1 LEAVSD
7 SWTRRYRQQNFQAWA
22 SPLGKTYDPV
32 GKTEMHTPKLI
43 RRSLALE
50 LDDEIATEADYE
62 PSIEL
67 PASAKSRKRREKT
80 SSLIQSEIRSG
91 KNEQHL
97 LSEHLNCF
105 RQQVKSP
112 VRCGSSCLEQLS
124 RVADTNS
131 SVKANTRWRKGMNTV
146 GLFNF
151 RGRRHNR
158 PFTTTHQLNS
168 TAKCKNDTEL
178 VSYKIQLR
186 YLYWLLEN
194 ISERVK
200 CRPPSTLERSRIDID
215 FPDYIH
221 AEGCWN
227 TFMSSGKRLM
237 TRAHLN
243 IILNNE
249 SLIRQSDVNHVEP
262 GSKKSVISMKE
273 KLRSYDLTRSGRLR
287 TKQEALHDVRSRT
300 DYQVM
305 KKMRSSASHFTE
317 RTKRNEKEKAAGKWL
332 VKIKNKFSREQ
343 LDFLR
348 SELGDLAHVKIPKS
362 LSAQEDFFR
371 TLRVLELH
379 EIQDPEMKAS
389 IEFVRDML
397 CIDEVTFDAWFD
409 GRQLEL
415 SPSGDYEFP
424 TLEQ

>member
-1 LEAVSD
+1 M
-7 SWTRRYRQQNFQAWA
+7 Y
-22 SPLGKTYDPV
+22 
-32 GKTEMHTPKLI
+32 
-43 RRSLALE
+43 
-50 LDDEIATEADYE
+50 
-62 PSIEL
+62 
-67 PASAKSRKRREKT
+67 
-80 SSLIQSEIRSG
+80 QS
-91 KNEQHL
+91 HL
-97 LSEHLNCF
+97 
-105 RQQVKSP
+105 
-112 VRCGSSCLEQLS
+112 
-124 RVADTNS
+124 
-131 SVKANTRWRKGMNTV
+131 
-146 GLFNF
+146 
-151 RGRRHNR
+151 
-158 PFTTTHQLNS
+158 S
-168 TAKCKNDTEL
+168 TFLT
-178 VSYKIQLR
+178 R

-389 IEFVRDML
+389 IEFVR
-397 CIDEVTFDAWFD
+397 
-409 GRQLEL
+409 
-415 SPSGDYEFP
+415 
-424 TLEQ
+424 

>member
-1 LEAVSD
+1 LTLSGSARVDKGSD
-7 SWTRRYRQQNFQAWA
+7 KETYESAIDKADTWTRRYRQQNFQAWA

-97 LSEHLNCF
+97 LSEHLSCF

-112 VRCGSSCLEQLS
+112 VRCGSSCMEQLS

-158 PFTTTHQLNS
+158 PFTTTSQLIS

-186 YLYWLLEN
+186 KGKELQNKKKHFYL
-194 ISERVK
+194 RK
-200 CRPPSTLERSRIDID
+200 
-215 FPDYIH
+215 F
-221 AEGCWN
+221 
-227 TFMSSGKRLM
+227 
-237 TRAHLN
+237 
-243 IILNNE
+243 
-249 SLIRQSDVNHVEP
+249 
-262 GSKKSVISMKE
+262 VIS
-273 KLRSYDLTRSGRLR
+273 RRYS
-287 TKQEALHDVRSRT
+287 
-300 DYQVM
+300 
-305 KKMRSSASHFTE
+305 
-317 RTKRNEKEKAAGKWL
+317 
-332 VKIKNKFSREQ
+332 
-343 LDFLR
+343 
-348 SELGDLAHVKIPKS
+348 
-362 LSAQEDFFR
+362 
-371 TLRVLELH
+371 
-379 EIQDPEMKAS
+379 
-389 IEFVRDML
+389 
-397 CIDEVTFDAWFD
+397 
-409 GRQLEL
+409 
-415 SPSGDYEFP
+415 
-424 TLEQ
+424 

>member
-1 LEAVSD
+1 
-7 SWTRRYRQQNFQAWA
+7 
-22 SPLGKTYDPV
+22 
-32 GKTEMHTPKLI
+32 M
-43 RRSLALE
+43 
-50 LDDEIATEADYE
+50 
-62 PSIEL
+62 
-67 PASAKSRKRREKT
+67 
-80 SSLIQSEIRSG
+80 
-91 KNEQHL
+91 
-97 LSEHLNCF
+97 
-105 RQQVKSP
+105 
-112 VRCGSSCLEQLS
+112 
-124 RVADTNS
+124 
-131 SVKANTRWRKGMNTV
+131 KANTRWRKGVNTV

-151 RGRRHNR
+151 RGKRHNR
-158 PFTTTHQLNS
+158 PFTTMHQLNNTS
-168 TAKCKNDTEL
+168 KCKTDDEL
-178 VSYKIQLR
+178 ISYKFQLR

-227 TFMSSGKRLM
+227 TFMTSGKRHM
-237 TRAHLN
+237 TRAHFN
-243 IILNNE
+243 TIKNNE
-249 SLIRQSDVNHVEP
+249 SLIRQADVNINGLSVNQHVEP

-273 KLRSYDLTRSGRLR
+273 KLRSYDLTRLGRLR
-287 TKQEALHDVRSRT
+287 AKQEALNNVRSRT
-300 DYQVM
+300 DYQIM

-317 RTKRNEKEKAAGKWL
+317 KTKKNEKEKAAGKWL
-332 VKIKNKFSREQ
+332 LKIKDKFNNEQ

-348 SELGDLAHVKIPKS
+348 CELEDLAHVKIPKS

-397 CIDEVTFDAWFD
+397 CIDEISFDSWFE

-415 SPSGDYEFP
+415 TPSVDSDFP
-424 TLEQ
+424 VSEL